1 MATLTYM
8 QLLRENRSFRRLWA
22 GQVVSELGN
31 WFDFIAALGLVRY
44 VTGGAPEATAW
55 LIVLRL
61 APFAIFAPFAGAL
74 VDRWPRRAVML
85 FADIARGIVVLG
97 FLLVRRPED
106 LWIAYAC
113 SVATSLL
120 GALFEAGKN
129 SAMPNIAGDSGLLAG
144 NALMFSTRFLFMAM
158 GAAMGG
164 AVSAR
169 FGYKAAFVIDS
180 LSFLVS
186 AYSVWLIPAS
196 EMKSSASVQ
205 ARGEASEK
213 TEKNEQRVRLRVLQ
227 DIREGWTYIARHPLV
242 ATIIGINVLW
252 ATGGGAGNLVYD
264 RLGSVVFAGSG
275 SADANIAVFF
285 FAVGAGITVGMLM
298 ARRVGM
304 HIELRGW
311 TARFIGWTL
320 IAHGL
325 FFALAGVMP
334 TLWLSALM
342 LFMSRM
348 VIGVEFA
355 IQETVIMRLLPDNL
369 RGRVFT
375 TDRAAEIF
383 VMSVSA
389 LVAGWSLHLISPRAL
404 TIVSGL
410 LSATP
415 GVMWLALFASGKL
428 RLPVKAIAGEQAEAK
443 SAEDAL
449 LVSAG

>member
-1 MATLTYM
+1 LTYM
-8 QLLRENRSFRRLWA
+8 QLLRGNRSFRRLWA

-31 WFDFIAALGLVRY
+31 WFDFIAALGLVRS
-44 VTGGAPEATAW
+44 VAGGAPEATAW

-74 VDRWPRRAVML
+74 VDRWPRRTVML
-85 FADIARGIVVLG
+85 FADIARVVVVLG
-97 FLLVRRPED
+97 YLLVRRPED
-106 LWIAYAC
+106 LWIAYVC
-113 SVATSLL
+113 SVASSLL

-129 SAMPNIAGDSGLLAG
+129 SATPNIVGDSGLLAG
-144 NALMFSTRFLFMAM
+144 NALMFSSRFLLMAI
-158 GAAMGG
+158 GAALGG

-186 AYSVWLIPAS
+186 AYSVWLIPGR
-196 EMKSSASVQ
+196 EMKQPSRDE
-205 ARGEASEK
+205 ARSELSEK
-213 TEKNEQRVRLRVLQ
+213 TDKRERLRVLQ
-227 DIREGWTYIARHPLV
+227 DIREGWSYIARHPLV
-242 ATIIGINVLW
+242 ATIIGVNILW

-264 RLGSVVFAGSG
+264 RLGSVVFAGQG

-285 FAVGAGITVGMLM
+285 FAVGAGLFIGMM
-298 ARRVGM
+298 FARRVGV
-304 HIELRGW
+304 HVELRGM
-311 TARFIGWTL
+311 TVGFIGWTL

-325 FFALAGVMP
+325 FFALAGLMP
-334 TLWLSALM
+334 KLWLSALM

-355 IQETVIMRLLPDNL
+355 IQETLIMRLLPDNL

-383 VMSVSA
+383 VMSISA
-389 LVAGWSLHLISPRAL
+389 IVAGWALHLISPRAL
-404 TIVSGL
+404 TVISGL

-415 GVMWLALFASGKL
+415 GVMWLALFASGRL
-428 RLPVKAIAGEQAEAK
+428 RLPAKAHQGAEAK
-443 SAEDAL
+443 PAEEAL
-449 LVSAG
+449 LASTG

>member
-8 QLLRENRSFRRLWA
+8 QLLRGNRSFRRLWA

-31 WFDFIAALGLVRY
+31 WFDFIAALGLVRS
-44 VTGGAPEATAW
+44 VAGGAPEATAW

-85 FADIARGIVVLG
+85 FADLARVVVVLG
-97 FLLVRRPED
+97 YLLVRRPED
-106 LWIAYAC
+106 LWIAYVC
-113 SVATSLL
+113 SVASSLL

-129 SAMPNIAGDSGLLAG
+129 SATPNIVGDSGLLAG
-144 NALMFSTRFLFMAM
+144 NALMFSSRFLLMAI
-158 GAAMGG
+158 GAALGG

-186 AYSVWLIPAS
+186 AYSVWLIPGR
-196 EMKSSASVQ
+196 EMKHASRDE
-205 ARGEASEK
+205 ARSELPEK
-213 TEKNEQRVRLRVLQ
+213 TDKRERLRVLQ
-227 DIREGWTYIARHPLV
+227 DIREGWSYIARHPLV
-242 ATIIGINVLW
+242 ATIIGVNILW

-264 RLGSVVFAGSG
+264 RLGSVVFAGQG

-285 FAVGAGITVGMLM
+285 FAVGAGLFIGMM
-298 ARRVGM
+298 FARRVGV
-304 HIELRGW
+304 HVELRGM
-311 TARFIGWTL
+311 TVGFIGWTL

-325 FFALAGVMP
+325 FFALAGLMP
-334 TLWLSALM
+334 KLWLSALM

-355 IQETVIMRLLPDNL
+355 IQETLIMRLLPDNL

-383 VMSVSA
+383 VMSISA
-389 LVAGWSLHLISPRAL
+389 IVAGWALHLISPRSL
-404 TIVSGL
+404 TVISGL

-415 GVMWLALFASGKL
+415 GVMWLALFASGRL
-428 RLPVKAIAGEQAEAK
+428 RLPAKAHQGAEAK
-443 SAEDAL
+443 PAEEAL
-449 LVSAG
+449 LASTG

>member
-8 QLLRENRSFRRLWA
+8 QLLRGNRSFRRLWA

-74 VDRWPRRAVML
+74 VDRWPRRTVML
-85 FADIARGIVVLG
+85 FADTARVIVVLG
-97 FLLVRRPED
+97 FLLVRRQED

-113 SVATSLL
+113 AVASSLL

-144 NALMFSTRFLFMAM
+144 NALMFSSRFLLMAI

-169 FGYKAAFVIDS
+169 FGYRAAFVIDS

-186 AYSVWLIPAS
+186 AYSVWLIPGH
-196 EMKSSASVQ
+196 EMRQ
-205 ARGEASEK
+205 APKDEASDAVSK
-213 TEKNEQRVRLRVLQ
+213 ATERGARLRVLQ

-242 ATIIGINVLW
+242 ATIIGLNILW

-264 RLGSVVFAGSG
+264 RLGSVVFAGQG

-285 FAVGAGITVGMLM
+285 FAVGAGLFIGMM
-298 ARRVGM
+298 FARRVGV
-304 HIELRGW
+304 HVELHGV
-311 TARFIGWTL
+311 TVGFIGWTL

-325 FFALAGVMP
+325 CFAAAGLMP
-334 TLWLSALM
+334 KLWLSALM
-342 LFMSRM
+342 FFMSRM

-355 IQETVIMRLLPDNL
+355 IQETLIMRLLPDHL

-375 TDRAAEIF
+375 SDRAAEIF
-383 VMSVSA
+383 VMSISA
-389 LVAGWSLHLISPRAL
+389 IVAGWALHLISPRTL
-404 TIVSGL
+404 TIISGL

-415 GVMWLALFASGKL
+415 GVMWLALFASGRL
-428 RLPVKAIAGEQAEAK
+428 RLPSKAHEGEAAEAK
-443 SAEDAL
+443 SEDAL
-449 LVSAG
+449 LASAG